1 MDQEWPDDVSSLH
14 HWATLKKVL
23 KDCPAGKTFE
33 KIAWLEELATTATS
47 LYEKL
52 REKGVEFDPNTSGNH
67 LRSWTEALER
77 FKTVARI
84 RNPSA

>member
-1 MDQEWPDDVSSLH
+1 MDQEWPDDISSLH

-33 KIAWLEELATTATS
+33 RIAWLEEIATAATS
-47 LYEKL
+47 LYGKL

-67 LRSWTEALER
+67 LRSWMEALER
-77 FKTVARI
+77 FKIVARI